1 MIEKKTNLKYTTTTC
16 RKPLILL
23 GLLDFCRLL
32 QKGHPVWT
40 ADPVSITILCQD
52 RLTHIRTG
60 QIVCKISSTTAEIV
74 SYTFRSGIHL

>member
-32 QKGHPVWT
+32 QKGQPFLKSVQ
-40 ADPVSITILCQD
+40 LF
-52 RLTHIRTG
+52 
-60 QIVCKISSTTAEIV
+60 STYYKEVKMVQYSPLRDLLSEGLFIK
-74 SYTFRSGIHL
+74 